1 MIVTLHD
8 YTTVARPER
17 QALAGGDERK
27 SSLKTQERVKSQK
40 TGKVKTR
47 KKSLK
52 LIVKNKV
59 KVKNGK

>member
-1 MIVTLHD
+1 MIVTCNV
-8 YTTVARPER
+8 TTGTGTVVDDRRPAE
-17 QALAGGDERK
+17 

-47 KKSLK
+47 GKSLK